1 VSSSILRTAAR
12 ILMPLLLL
20 LALFLLWRGHNAPGG
35 GFVAGLVIAIAYVLL
50 MLADG
55 VQDARRALL
64 VQPRSLL
71 GIGLLVAL
79 ASGLVPW
86 LSGGAF
92 LTARW
97 TPLGPDRWQL
107 LVGTPLLFDVG
118 VCLVVIG
125 VVLTITFDLAED

>member
-1 VSSSILRTAAR
+1 MSSSILRTAAR

-20 LALFLLWRGHNAPGG
+20 LAIFLLWRGHNAPGG

-64 VQPRSLL
+64 IQPRALL

-79 ASGLVPW
+79 SSGAIPW
-86 LSGGAF
+86 LSDGAF

-97 TPLGPDRWQL
+97 TPFGPDRWHL
-107 LVGTPLLFDVG
+107 LLGTPLVSSASPSTWMR
-118 VCLVVIG
+118 I
-125 VVLTITFDLAED
+125 APS